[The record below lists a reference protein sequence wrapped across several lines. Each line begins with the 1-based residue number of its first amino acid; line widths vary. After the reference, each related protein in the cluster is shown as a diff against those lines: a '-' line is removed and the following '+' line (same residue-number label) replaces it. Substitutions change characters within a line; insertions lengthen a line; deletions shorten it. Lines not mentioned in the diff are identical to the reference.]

1 MISDP
6 NKPKKLSANE
16 GIKER
21 SNFLRGT
28 ISESL
33 SDDSTGSISAEDAQ
47 LTKFHGTYM
56 QDDRDIR
63 ASLIKEKKEK
73 AYSFMI
79 RVRVPGGVCTPSQWI
94 GIDKLADKFGESTLK
109 LTTRQAF
116 QLYGVLKR
124 NLKQTMKEINDTL
137 LDTLAACGDVN
148 RNVMCNPNPFAS
160 EVHAQVQQITVE
172 IDAHLKP
179 QTPAFSEMWLD
190 GKPLKLTVPQAVER
204 SLDCGGTDV
213 EPLYGKTYLPRKFKI
228 AVAVPPFNDVD
239 IFANCLG
246 FIAILEDDKLAGFNV
261 TVGGGMGMTHGNEKT
276 FPRLANVM
284 GFCTPEQA
292 VAVAE
297 KIVTIQRDHGKR
309 EERTNAR
316 FKYTVERFGVDWI
329 RNELESRLGYK
340 LEDARDYKFTS
351 TGDRY
356 GWCEGTNGKWN
367 LGLFIEGGRIVD
379 TDGSPLKTGMLEI
392 AKVHTG
398 DFRLTG
404 NQNVLIGN
412 VDAADKD
419 KIDALV
425 ELYKLDAYKTA
436 SGMRRS
442 QIACVSLPTCG
453 LALAESER
461 YLPSLVTDLEVI
473 LEEAGLRDDEIVI
486 RSTGCPNGCGRP
498 YLGEIGLVGKVPGKY
513 NLYLGAGFDGE
524 RLNKLYRTSITHE
537 QIIEELRPL
546 LLAYAKERNEAERF
560 GDFVIRKNYVKATTA
575 GNNFHANVAG

>member
-148 RNVMCNPNPFAS
+148 RNVMSPSNPFESSLHQQALD
-160 EVHAQVQQITVE
+160 VAQNLH
-172 IDAHLKP
+172 DHLTP
-179 QTPAFSEMWLD
+179 QTSSYAEIWLD
-190 GKPLKLTVPQAVER
+190 GEKQ
-204 SLDCGGTDV
+204 GGIGEESV
-213 EPLYGKTYLPRKFKI
+213 EPIYGKTYLPRKFKI
-228 AVAVPPFNDVD
+228 AVALPPRNDVD
-239 IFANCLG
+239 VFSNCLG
-246 FIAILEDDKLAGFNV
+246 FVGIADGEKVVGYNV
-261 TVGGGMGMTHGNEKT
+261 LVGGGLGMTHGKTTT
-276 FPRLANVM
+276 FPRLADVI
-284 GFCTPEQA
+284 GFCTPDQ
-292 VAVAE
+292 VVQVAE
-297 KIVTIQRDHGKR
+297 EVVKIQRDFGDRSDRRH
-309 EERTNAR
+309 AR
-316 FKYTVERFGVDWI
+316 MKYTVEDRGADWMLE
-329 RNELESRLGYK
+329 ELNRRLGWELQESR
-340 LEDARDYKFTS
+340 EFNFDS
-351 TGDRY
+351 TTDRY
-356 GWCEGTNGKWN
+356 GWTEDADGKWAY
-367 LGLFIEGGRIVD
+367 GLFVEGGRLRD
-379 TDGSPLKTGMLEI
+379 EEGSRGRVALRKIAEEI
-392 AKVHTG
+392 PCQ
-398 DFRLTG
+398 FRLTA
-404 NQNVLIGN
+404 NQNVIIAR
-412 VDAADKD
+412 VAAEDKE
-419 KIDALV
+419 KLV
-425 ELYKLDAYKTA
+425 GILSDNGMTLPDQL
-436 SGMRRS
+436 SGIRLNS
-442 QIACVSLPTCG
+442 IACTALPTCS

-461 YLPSLVTDLEVI
+461 YLPQLVDELESI
-473 LEEAGLRDDEIVI
+473 IDRLGLRGESIAI

-498 YLGEIGLVGKVPGKY
+498 YLGEIGLVGKAPGKY
-513 NLYLGAGFDGE
+513 NLYLGAGLDGT
-524 RLNKLYRTSITHE
+524 RLNKLYRPAITHE
-537 QIIEELRPL
+537 EIVDELRPVL
-546 LLAYAKERNEAERF
+546 EDFAANRDPEERF
-560 GDFVIRKNYVKATTA
+560 GDFCIRKSYVNATVK
-575 GNNFHANVAG
+575 GSDFHE